1 MKDLFLPK
9 ATPPT
14 PVSDALPQVLW
25 SSASSMTL
33 NSTQSVLRADIL
45 WGAGLMV
52 IFSLLAP
59 VQDTLVKLATD
70 HVSSGVIAFSRFFIQ
85 ALILVPLVALRWGP
99 SRLWPQRAP
108 HLHALRGVLMATLT
122 VMFTIALE
130 SMYVADAIA
139 IFFVEPM
146 IVTLLGGL
154 ILREQVGWRR
164 YLACAVG
171 FVGALLVIQ
180 PSFEELGWVAFLPLG
195 VALLFSI
202 YLILTRQLAQHEEP
216 VAMQAYTGVTGLV
229 FLGAILAVLDPMG
242 SETFA
247 LTPPSPY
254 ALMLLG
260 GMGLIATFNHLL
272 LVQAFRRAPASVLA
286 PIQYLEIV
294 TGVLLGWMIWAYV
307 PNALKWAGI
316 AIIVA
321 SGLYIV
327 WRESRRSR
335 AAPKPPARQ

>member
-1 MKDLFLPK
+1 M
-9 ATPPT
+9 
-14 PVSDALPQVLW
+14 
-25 SSASSMTL
+25 
-33 NSTQSVLRADIL
+33 
-45 WGAGLMV
+45 
-52 IFSLLAP
+52 
-59 VQDTLVKLATD
+59 
-70 HVSSGVIAFSRFFIQ
+70 
-85 ALILVPLVALRWGP
+85 
-99 SRLWPQRAP
+99 
-108 HLHALRGVLMATLT
+108 
-122 VMFTIALE
+122 
-130 SMYVADAIA
+130 
-139 IFFVEPM
+139 
-146 IVTLLGGL
+146 
-154 ILREQVGWRR
+154 
-164 YLACAVG
+164 ACAVG

-202 YLILTRQLAQHEEP
+202 YLILTRQLAQHEKP

-229 FLGAILAVLDPMG
+229 FLGAILMVLDPLG
-242 SETFA
+242 STTFA

-307 PNALKWAGI
+307 PNALKWTGI

-327 WRESRRSR
+327 WRESRRS
-335 AAPKPPARQ
+335 

>member
-1 MKDLFLPK
+1 
-9 ATPPT
+9 
-14 PVSDALPQVLW
+14 
-25 SSASSMTL
+25 MTL
-33 NSTQSVLRADIL
+33 NPTQSVLRADIL

-164 YLACAVG
+164 YVACAVG

-202 YLILTRQLAQHEEP
+202 YLILTRQLAQHENP
-216 VAMQAYTGVTGLV
+216 WPAGLHRRHGTGVSRRDPHGAGSAGLND
-229 FLGAILAVLDPMG
+229 LCPDPAQPLRADAAG
-242 SETFA
+242 RH
-247 LTPPSPY
+247 
-254 ALMLLG
+254 
-260 GMGLIATFNHLL
+260 GLIATFNHLL
-272 LVQAFRRAPASVLA
+272 LVQAFRLPPASVLA

>member
-1 MKDLFLPK
+1 
-9 ATPPT
+9 
-14 PVSDALPQVLW
+14 
-25 SSASSMTL
+25 MTL
-33 NSTQSVLRADIL
+33 NPTQSVLRADIL

-202 YLILTRQLAQHEEP
+202 YLILTRPLAQHEEP

>member
-1 MKDLFLPK
+1 
-9 ATPPT
+9 
-14 PVSDALPQVLW
+14 
-25 SSASSMTL
+25 MTL
-33 NSTQSVLRADIL
+33 VPTQSVLRADIL

-85 ALILVPLVALRWGP
+85 ALILVPLVGLRWGP

-164 YLACAVG
+164 YVACAVG

-229 FLGAILAVLDPMG
+229 FLGAILMVLDPLG
-242 SETFA
+242 STTFA
-247 LTPPSPY
+247 PTPPSPY

-327 WRESRRSR
+327 WRESRRSQ
-335 AAPKPPARQ
+335 AATKSPARH